1 MATCRICG
9 LTYDQSSASD
19 RGLHKAEHNILAKGV
34 LPLRIREFLKSFGWA
49 VAHADGG
56 LERLQGRHDPEVG
69 KLAVA
74 FSWWSRARGQG
85 VPEKDFDRYM
95 TAHLEFADA
104 MVTGENLA
112 AAGQAIKEWERYA
125 G

>member
-1 MATCRICG
+1 MPTCRICG

-19 RGLHKAEHNILAKGV
+19 RGLHKTEHNKLAKGV
-34 LPLRIREFLKSFGWA
+34 LPKPTREFMKSFGWA

-56 LERLQGRHDPEVG
+56 LERLKDQHDPEIG

-74 FSWWSRARGQG
+74 FSWWSRALSQG
-85 VPEKDFDRYM
+85 AAVKDFDRYM
-95 TAHLEFADA
+95 KAHLDYVDA
-104 MVTGENLA
+104 LVTGENMDA
-112 AAGQAIKEWERYA
+112 AVYAIKEWERYA

>member
-1 MATCRICG
+1 M
-9 LTYDQSSASD
+9 TYDQSSASD
-19 RGLHKAEHNILAKGV
+19 RGLHKAEHNKLAKGV

-49 VAHADGG
+49 VAHDDGG
-56 LERLQGRHDPEVG
+56 LERLQGRNDPDVG

-85 VPEKDFDRYM
+85 VPESDFDRYM
-95 TAHLEFADA
+95 TAHLAFADA

-112 AAGQAIKEWERYA
+112 EAGQAIKEWERYA

>member
-19 RGLHKAEHNILAKGV
+19 RGLHRAEHNKLAKGV
-34 LPLRIREFLKSFGWA
+34 QPLRIREFLKSFGWA

-56 LERLQGRHDPEVG
+56 LERLQGQHDPEVG

-95 TAHLEFADA
+95 TAHLAFVDA

>member
-19 RGLHKAEHNILAKGV
+19 RGLHKAEHNKLAKGV
-34 LPLRIREFLKSFGWA
+34 MPLRIREFLKSFGWA
-49 VAHADGG
+49 VAHDDGG
-56 LERLQGRHDPEVG
+56 LDRLQGRHDPDVG
-69 KLAVA
+69 KLAVV

-95 TAHLEFADA
+95 TAHLAFADA

>member
-9 LTYDQSSASD
+9 MTYDQSSASD
-19 RGLHKAEHNILAKGV
+19 RGLHTAEHNKLAKGV
-34 LPLRIREFLKSFGWA
+34 LPLRIREFLKGFGWA

-56 LERLQGRHDPEVG
+56 IERLEDRHDPELG

-74 FSWWSRARGQG
+74 YSWWSRARGQG
-85 VPEKDFDRYM
+85 APEKDFTRFM
-95 TAHLEFADA
+95 SAHLAFADA
-104 MVTGENLA
+104 MVSRENLE
-112 AAGQAIKEWERYA
+112 AAGRAIKEWERYA